1 VKPSFVAG
9 FGPIVRDTVAPTIAV
24 SLTDATGRAVT
35 GPITDLA
42 TTNVTVSGSVDL
54 DVYFVTVNGRAVN
67 LINGRFSVRLPLGVG
82 DNVFIVQA
90 EDDAGNV
97 ARSQV
102 SVAYSPVQV
111 QGVANYNSIIASG
124 VAVVLLIVGFVV
136 GYLLSG
142 RGGGPEPARWF
153 FRGENWIIRGA
164 DGFDVR
170 YLPGAEAI
178 FSQAG
183 KVRIVIEEGPYTE
196 LFCDLWSDRKVVPL
210 RVIGWGQQVAGMRIQ
225 RAG

>member
-1 VKPSFVAG
+1 MITTTDDAG
-9 FGPIVRDTVAPTIAV
+9 NTATTSLGPIVRDTVAPTITV

-142 RGGGPEPARWF
+142 RGGGPEPAASKEAR
-153 FRGENWIIRGA
+153 EEA
-164 DGFDVR
+164 PVEEE
-170 YLPGAEAI
+170 LPRAEQEAPH
-178 FSQAG
+178 
-183 KVRIVIEEGPYTE
+183 EEEE
-196 LFCDLWSDRKVVPL
+196 L
-210 RVIGWGQQVAGMRIQ
+210 
-225 RAG
+225 